1 MMESQHNNLSAASQT
16 SAGLKHDE
24 EDRKT
29 LRPKPMGL
37 TITTEK
43 IDRILADV
51 QSEIER
57 LLRERADLGLVR
69 SQLATM
75 DSRWRGA

>member
-1 MMESQHNNLSAASQT
+1 MMESQNNNLSAASQT
-16 SAGLKHDE
+16 SAGLRHDE

-29 LRPKPMGL
+29 LHPKPMGL